1 MAIVSINQLMDLI
14 RGSIGRLV
22 FRVRPDGTVIL
33 SGAPRYR
40 KGKASPAQKAHRQ
53 RVKHVGPYA
62 RHLSKIHPIYAQL
75 AAEPEAKGK
84 WLSAYNF
91 AFADCMKPPV
101 IDQIERREGC
111 IRVQASDNVMVTR
124 VWVFVLDESGKSL
137 DTGDATRADGDWW
150 EYATQAAGQRI
161 RARAFD
167 LPGNCT
173 ELEVYNAPG
182 HKLRFP

>member
-1 MAIVSINQLMDLI
+1 MAKVRINQLMDLI

-53 RVKHVGPYA
+53 RVKQVGPYA
-62 RHLSKIHPIYAQL
+62 RHLAKTHPIYAQL
-75 AAEPEAKGK
+75 AAEDVARGK
-84 WLSAYNF
+84 WMSAYNF

-101 IDQIERREGC
+101 IHGIERRMGC
-111 IRVQASDNVMVTR
+111 IRVQASDNIGVTR
-124 VWVFVLDESGKSL
+124 VQVFVLGESGKTL
-137 DTGDATRADGDWW
+137 EYGDAIRVEGDWW
-150 EYATQAAGQRI
+150 EYASHTEGKHILAK
-161 RARAFD
+161 AFD

-173 ELEVYNAPG
+173 QLEV
-182 HKLRFP
+182 